1 MKMVLITSLQ
11 KKHVCVELHFHND
24 PEPARKAEENGL
36 FMRVTI
42 SRMGDPNK
50 QKTGVTGFYTAS
62 QQVKKVLWNNNKKR
76 YIKEVA
82 LYKCSSALS
91 S

>member
-1 MKMVLITSLQ
+1 
-11 KKHVCVELHFHND
+11 
-24 PEPARKAEENGL
+24 
-36 FMRVTI
+36 MRVTI

-50 QKTGVTGFYTAS
+50 QKTGVTGFYTAT